1 MKVLAVSNDPGVIES
16 ARTALRPFS
25 GEIQG
30 CEGVCAA
37 GRLILREGTDLILL
51 DLGLPGLTGESALR
65 LLREVAP
72 RAIVLVLAKEPVP
85 ADTEALLMAGA
96 RRVVAKPIDLQ
107 QLREIVSEET
117 FAQCGKPEGGVV
129 PCAI

>member
-1 MKVLAVSNDPGVIES
+1 MKVLAVSNDPGVIEK
-16 ARTALRPFS
+16 ARLALRPLS

-37 GRLILREGTDLILL
+37 GRVILREGADLILL

-72 RAIVLVLAKEPVP
+72 RAAVLVLANEPVP
-85 ADTEALLMAGA
+85 TDAEALLMAGA
-96 RRVVAKPIDLQ
+96 RRVVAKPIDVQ
-107 QLREIVSEET
+107 QLREIISEES
-117 FAQCGKPEGGVV
+117 FAQRGKPAEGVV

>member
-1 MKVLAVSNDPGVIES
+1 MKVLAVSNDPGVIER
-16 ARTALRPFS
+16 ARMALRPFS
-25 GEIQG
+25 GVIQG

-37 GRLILREGTDLILL
+37 GRVILREGADLILL

-72 RAIVLVLAKEPVP
+72 RAVVLVLTNEPVP
-85 ADTEALLMAGA
+85 TDTEALLIAGA

-107 QLREIVSEET
+107 QLRDIISEEA
-117 FAQCGKPEGGVV
+117 FAQCGKAEEGVV
-129 PCAI
+129 PCAV